1 MALLAL
7 LPITYL
13 VVRATG
19 ALEGSLDLVLRP
31 RTFEVLRNT
40 FALAL
45 VVGAGA
51 ATIGV
56 PVGWLTAATDLPGR
70 RWWAVLTIVPLAIPS
85 YVLAFALIAAFG
97 PSGAIGDLLAPLG
110 IDIPSF
116 YGFPGAVLVLVLST
130 YPYVVLGV
138 RAAIRRA
145 DLGLLEA
152 ARTLG
157 DPPARA
163 FRRVVLPL
171 LVPAVSAGMLLAVL
185 YALADFGAVSLLQ
198 FDSFAR
204 AIHVQY
210 RAAFDRSLAAVLALM
225 LASLALVVAFA
236 EVRLRR
242 SRPPAPPRARAR
254 PLAPVALGPWTV
266 PALLFCAAIVLLA
279 LGLPAYVLVSWL
291 LRGIE
296 TGESLRIL
304 PEATLNTL
312 AASGAAAVVA
322 LVLAGPVAVLVARF
336 PGRLSTALET
346 VTVAAYALPGIVV
359 ALAVVFLASGLVPA
373 LYQTFLLLILAY
385 AVRFLPQALGPLRDG
400 LGRVSPRLE
409 EAARTLGRGPA
420 DAFREV
426 TLPLLRPA
434 AVGAAALVFLTTAKE
449 LPMTLILGPTGFATL
464 ATSVWSTVGEG
475 YYTRAAAPGLLL
487 IVVSVAGIGLLLR
500 SEGGEP

>member
-1 MALLAL
+1 M
-7 LPITYL
+7 
-13 VVRATG
+13 
-19 ALEGSLDLVLRP
+19 EGSLDLVVRP

-51 ATIGV
+51 VAIGV
-56 PVGWLTAATDLPGR
+56 PIGWLTAATDLPGR
-70 RWWAVLTIVPLAIPS
+70 RWWAILTVVPLAIPS

-97 PSGAIGDLLAPLG
+97 PSGAIGDLVAPLG
-110 IDIPSF
+110 ITLPSF

-130 YPYVVLGV
+130 YPYVALAV
-138 RAAIRRA
+138 RAALRRA

-163 FRRVVLPL
+163 FQRVVLPL
-171 LVPAVSAGMLLAVL
+171 LIPAVSAGALLAVL
-185 YALADFGAVSLLQ
+185 YALADFGSVSLLQ

-210 RAAFDRSLAAVLALM
+210 RAAFDRSLAAVLALI
-225 LASLALVVAFA
+225 LAGLALAVAFA
-236 EVRLRR
+236 EASVRR

-254 PLAPVALGPWTV
+254 PMAPMPLGRWTAPAVLFCGTVVAL
-266 PALLFCAAIVLLA
+266 ALI
-279 LGLPAYVLVSWL
+279 LPAYVLVAWL
-291 LRGIE
+291 LRGMAS
-296 TGESLRIL
+296 GESLRAL
-304 PEATLNTL
+304 PEATLNTVV
-312 AASGAAAVVA
+312 AAAA
-322 LVLAGPVAVLVARF
+322 AAIASLLLAGPVAVLVARF
-336 PGRLSTALET
+336 PGRLSAAVETAT
-346 VTVAAYALPGIVV
+346 VTAYALPGIVV
-359 ALAVVFLASGLVPA
+359 ALAVVFVASGLVPA
-373 LYQTFLLLILAY
+373 LYQTFALLTIAY

-409 EAARTLGRGPA
+409 EASRTLGRGPVTS
-420 DAFREV
+420 FRDV

-449 LPMTLILGPTGFATL
+449 LPMTLILGPTGFGTL
-464 ATSVWSTVGEG
+464 ATAVWSTVGEG
-475 YYTRAAAPGLLL
+475 YYARAAAPGLLL

-500 SEGGEP
+500 SESDGA